1 MNFRFRAEK
10 SVHRSTW
17 YLVHDD
23 TCNYRDRRKGDKY
36 TRIQRSRDLVNIVC
50 KSNADF
56 HFAARAGVKRNVR
69 LSLIELGI
77 TYDTR
82 IRGRQGSWW
91 TIDISSTRV
100 IKS

>member
-1 MNFRFRAEK
+1 M
-10 SVHRSTW
+10 HRSTW

-56 HFAARAGVKRNVR
+56 HFAALRAGRCKKKCALKFDRAWDYVR
-69 LSLIELGI
+69 YEDPWSSGVMVDDR
-77 TYDTR
+77 YV
-82 IRGRQGSWW
+82 
-91 TIDISSTRV
+91 DISSTRV